1 MKIFGKEFKTKR
13 ELKETIAKLEVDV
26 LMARNECEMVRCELN
41 AMKDV
46 FPFALGQT
54 VYDVQLR
61 NEKGRYAK
69 KNVSLEHSLINEVV
83 VDEKNYFGLVERYK
97 RNDVF
102 VDYQSARVFLES
114 VCVSKDV

>member
-1 MKIFGKEFKTKR
+1 MKIFGREFKTRK
-13 ELKETIAKLEVDV
+13 ELKATINKLE
-26 LMARNECEMVRCELN
+26 NELDTMRES
-41 AMKDV
+41 
-46 FPFALGQT
+46 FPFFIGQT

-102 VDYQSARVFLES
+102 FYYESARAYLES
-114 VCVSKDV
+114 VCV

>member
-1 MKIFGKEFKTKR
+1 MKIFGIEFKTRR
-13 ELKETIAKLEVDV
+13 ELKERVAELE
-26 LMARNECEMVRCELN
+26 NELQVVRGKYEETKAEVEML
-41 AMKDV
+41 DTL

-83 VDEKNYFGLVERYK
+83 VDEKNYFGLVERLK
-97 RNDVF
+97 KNDVF
-102 VDYQSARVFLES
+102 FRYESARAFLES
-114 VCVSKDV
+114 VCVK

>member
-1 MKIFGKEFKTKR
+1 MKIFGFEFKTRR
-13 ELKETIAKLEVDV
+13 ELKEEIARLEDNLLTVHKE
-26 LMARNECEMVRCELN
+26 RELLRQEL
-41 AMKDV
+41 ASMLTV
-46 FPFALGQT
+46 FPFEMGQT

-69 KNVSLEHSLINEVV
+69 KNVSLEHSLISEVV

-102 VDYQSARVFLES
+102 VDMEDAREYLES
-114 VCVSKDV
+114 VCVRS